1 MKDDKR
7 VKQIQKLLDVAEGN
21 LASARHLLLDITGEK
36 KTGKTDHKESAKD
49 LSILDEGKVIEGIF
63 DGEQMMAPDGKKYP
77 VPANYASKS
86 KLVEGDTLK
95 LTISDNGSLIYK
107 QIKPVERRNLVGA
120 LSYDGSNYSVLA
132 DGKNYKVLFAS
143 VTYYKGEPGNQVS
156 IIIPASG
163 NSEWAAMES
172 VIHDHKNEENEKVE
186 VEKEGK
192 EKPENKDK
200 EEKTEN
206 SKKPE
211 VKKSSPKDHYE
222 KKLQLPEENK
232 EILKEV
238 KESFDRREKEAEM
251 GIEANVQSSSSVPQE
266 PQKTVRQGPIT
277 QGGLDSPSE
286 NTEPEISDNMTV
298 QEASQ
303 TSIKEQTGPPIESKN
318 IQKGATA
325 SPQDVLAQNSSA
337 IPIDEHPDI
346 HHQENTYLEEA
357 SPFANEEKESNS
369 LGEEIPAPTSQNE
382 VKELEI

>member
-95 LTISDNGSLIYK
+95 LTISDDGSLIYK

-172 VIHDHKNEENEKVE
+172 VIHDHNKD
-186 VEKEGK
+186 EKED
-192 EKPENKDK
+192 EKPRE
-200 EEKTEN
+200 T
-206 SKKPE
+206 
-211 VKKSSPKDHYE
+211 PK
-222 KKLQLPEENK
+222 KKLDLPEENK

-238 KESFDRREKEAEM
+238 KESFDKSSKEDKRLNEEAVETPKMPASKEKLE
-251 GIEANVQSSSSVPQE
+251 Q
-266 PQKTVRQGPIT
+266 
-277 QGGLDSPSE
+277 
-286 NTEPEISDNMTV
+286 TEPEISDNMTI
-298 QEASQ
+298 QEASKASNNEQ
-303 TSIKEQTGPPIESKN
+303 RTDESETQPPSQNINTQNTS
-318 IQKGATA
+318 
-325 SPQDVLAQNSSA
+325 SSTSE
-337 IPIDEHPDI
+337 EHPNI
-346 HHQENTYLEEA
+346 HNQSAAFMDEP
-357 SPFANEEKESNS
+357 SPYTESDKESNS
-369 LGEEIPAPTSQNE
+369 LGEEAPATNIHNNI
-382 VKELEI
+382 KELEI